1 MGLGVSGQRRDKVG
15 RINAQKGLKEP
26 LKLGATLKPNL
37 GLGFLPTA
45 TSFSRTF
52 FMSLFTA
59 VEMAPRDPI
68 LGLNEQFA
76 ADTNPHKVNLGVGVY
91 FDDNG
96 KLPLLQCVQAA
107 EKAMMDKPSAR
118 GYLPIDGIAAYDAAV
133 KSLVFGA
140 DSEPVSSGRVAT
152 VQGIGGTGGL
162 KIGADFLKKVSP
174 NAKVLISDPSWE
186 NHRAL
191 FANAGFQVDSYA
203 YYDAEKRGVNFEGM
217 LASLNAAAAGTIVV
231 LHACCHN
238 PTGYDITAAQWDQ
251 VIAVVK
257 SKNLTAFLDM
267 AYQGFGY
274 GIAEDGAV
282 VGKFVA
288 AGLNFFVSTSFSKS
302 FSLYGERVGALSV
315 VCADKE
321 ECSRVLSQLKI
332 VIRTN
337 YSNPPIHGG
346 AVVAA
351 VLANPE
357 WRATWEKELGEMRVR
372 IKAMRQKLVDG
383 LKAAGVKQDMS
394 FITTQI
400 GMFSYS
406 GLSKDQMV
414 RLRSE
419 FGVYGTDTGRMC
431 VAALNSK
438 NIDYVCQAIAKVV

>member
-1 MGLGVSGQRRDKVG
+1 
-15 RINAQKGLKEP
+15 
-26 LKLGATLKPNL
+26 
-37 GLGFLPTA
+37 
-45 TSFSRTF
+45 
-52 FMSLFTA
+52 MSLFSA

-68 LGLNEQFA
+68 LGLNEQYN

-107 EKAMMDKPSAR
+107 EKTLMATPTAR

-133 KSLVFGA
+133 KGLVFGA
-140 DSEPVSSGRVAT
+140 ESEAVKTGRVAT

-162 KIGADFLKKVSP
+162 KIGADFLKRLNP

-191 FANAGFQVDSYA
+191 FTNAGFIVDSYA
-203 YYDAEKRGVNFEGM
+203 YYDANKRGVNFEGM
-217 LASLNAAAAGTIVV
+217 LASLNAAAPATIVV

-238 PTGYDITAAQWDQ
+238 PTGYDITSDQWDQ
-251 VIAVVK
+251 VIAIVK
-257 SKNLTAFLDM
+257 AKSLTAFLDM
-267 AYQGFGY
+267 AYQGFGH

-282 VGKFVA
+282 IGKFVA
-288 AGLNFFVSTSFSKS
+288 AGLDFFVSTSFSKS

-315 VCADKE
+315 LCASKE
-321 ECSRVLSQLKI
+321 EADRVLSQLKI

-351 VLANPE
+351 VLNNPTL
-357 WRATWEKELGEMRVR
+357 RAQWEQELGEMRAR
-372 IKAMRQKLVDG
+372 IKVMRKSLVQG
-383 LKAAGVKQDMS
+383 LKAAGVKADMG

-406 GLSKDQMV
+406 GLNKNQMV

-438 NIDYVCQAIAKVV
+438 NIDYVCASIAKVM

>member
-1 MGLGVSGQRRDKVG
+1 
-15 RINAQKGLKEP
+15 
-26 LKLGATLKPNL
+26 
-37 GLGFLPTA
+37 
-45 TSFSRTF
+45 
-52 FMSLFTA
+52 MSLFSA

-68 LGLNEQFA
+68 LGLNEQYN

-107 EKAMMDKPSAR
+107 EKTLMATPTAR

-133 KSLVFGA
+133 KGLVFGA
-140 DSEPVSSGRVAT
+140 ESEAVKTGRVAT

-162 KIGADFLKKVSP
+162 KIGADFLKRLNP

-191 FANAGFQVDSYA
+191 FTNAGFIVDSYA
-203 YYDAEKRGVNFEGM
+203 YYDANKRGVNFEGM
-217 LASLNAAAAGTIVV
+217 LASLNAAAPATIVV

-238 PTGYDITAAQWDQ
+238 PTGYDITADQWDQ
-251 VIAVVK
+251 VIAIVK
-257 SKNLTAFLDM
+257 AKSLTAFLDM
-267 AYQGFGY
+267 AYQGFGH

-282 VGKFVA
+282 IGKFVA
-288 AGLNFFVSTSFSKS
+288 AGLDFFVSTSFSKS

-315 VCADKE
+315 LCASKE
-321 ECSRVLSQLKI
+321 EADRVLSQLKI

-351 VLANPE
+351 VLNNPSL
-357 WRATWEKELGEMRVR
+357 RAQWEQELGEMRAR
-372 IKAMRQKLVDG
+372 IKVMRKSLVDG
-383 LKAAGVKQDMS
+383 LKAAGVKADMG

-406 GLSKDQMV
+406 GLNKDQMV
-414 RLRSE
+414 RLRSD

-438 NIDYVCQAIAKVV
+438 NIDYVCASIAKVM

>member
-1 MGLGVSGQRRDKVG
+1 
-15 RINAQKGLKEP
+15 
-26 LKLGATLKPNL
+26 
-37 GLGFLPTA
+37 
-45 TSFSRTF
+45 
-52 FMSLFTA
+52 MSLFTA

-76 ADTNPHKVNLGVGVY
+76 ADTNPNKVNLGVGVY

-174 NAKVLISDPSWE
+174 NAKVMISDPSWE

-191 FANAGFQVDSYA
+191 FSSAGFQVESYA
-203 YYDAEKRGVNFEGM
+203 YYDAEKRGVNFDGM

-238 PTGYDITAAQWDQ
+238 PTGYDISSAQWDR
-251 VIAVVK
+251 VIAVIK
-257 SKNLTAFLDM
+257 AKNLTAFLDM
-267 AYQGFGY
+267 AYQGFGH

-321 ECSRVLSQLKI
+321 ECGRVLSQLKI

-372 IKAMRQKLVDG
+372 IKAMRQTLVDG
-383 LKAAGVKQDMS
+383 LIAAGVKQDMS

-406 GLSKDQMV
+406 GLNKDQMV

-438 NIDYVCQAIAKVV
+438 NIDYVCQSIAKVV